1 MNRMRYPRLNQLC
14 VAAALAVLAAGPA
27 GAAEDPALG
36 KDLTSTIAL
45 LGKPCGKVVKSERR
59 GSNDYVATCQDG
71 NRYRVT
77 LNPQG
82 KVVARKL

>member
-1 MNRMRYPRLNQLC
+1 MTRRATLTRAAAAAA
-14 VAAALAVLAAGPA
+14 AAALLALPA
-27 GAAEDPALG
+27 HPADDPSLS

-45 LGKPCGKVVKSERR
+45 LGLPCGKVVKSERR

-77 LNPQG
+77 LNPNG
-82 KVVARKL
+82 RVVAKKL

>member
-1 MNRMRYPRLNQLC
+1 MTRKRCLKFLF
-14 VAAALAVLAAGPA
+14 AAAASLAVLAGPA
-27 GAAEDPALG
+27 GAADDPALA

-45 LGKPCGKVVKSERR
+45 LGQPCGKVIKSERR